1 MAIEIH
7 WFLKKPLYSSGPA
20 SCCWMIRIL
29 RGTSPQSV
37 LCRKAPVT
45 SFPAWWPGRP
55 APSAHLV
62 NQQPYRHAAASI
74 SCGVRQILTLLF
86 FECYQPII
94 TAKSTAPLPLN
105 STIFRSEFGLLV
117 LATMNNFPIAFWLQ
131 QICPILQSSKS
142 SSPCYLKFVSSNY
155 S

>member
-29 RGTSPQSV
+29 RGTSPQIV

-74 SCGVRQILTLLF
+74 SCGVRQILTLF

-105 STIFRSEFGLLV
+105 STIFRSEFGFLAAADYV
-117 LATMNNFPIAFWLQ
+117 RFFTHQNRRRLATW
-131 QICPILQSSKS
+131 
-142 SSPCYLKFVSSNY
+142 KFVSSNY